1 MKQKTLIILSILL
14 ILIIIPLF
22 QPKQTEK
29 SSNID
34 NSTIPEEEYYD
45 INHHQSHHQKNLKSL
60 DLNDF
65 HPTFKPACLETKNY
79 TSFPLTSQSI
89 LSKQFEVPKLSFPLD
104 KIPPN
109 SLDQQKCF
117 GKQVIACPVSNYQ
130 QCTNNYPLNKYTSYD
145 LCNCNGYSVT
155 NLCPYQI
162 KKQAQDVNIKLNC
175 PLTYNQ
181 YPFKLVLP

>member
-1 MKQKTLIILSILL
+1 MKLKTLIILSILL
-14 ILIIIPLF
+14 ILIVIPLF
-22 QPKQTEK
+22 QQKNRKK
-29 SSNID
+29 SHNLDLSI
-34 NSTIPEEEYYD
+34 IPEEEYPN
-45 INHHQSHHQKNLKSL
+45 INHHHQPVKPI

-65 HPTFKPACLETKNY
+65 HPSFKPSCLETKDYN
-79 TSFPLTSQSI
+79 SFPLTNQSI
-89 LSKQFEVPKLSFPLD
+89 LSKQFEVPKLSFPQD

-117 GKQVIACPVSNYQ
+117 GNQVIACPMSNYQ

-162 KKQAQDVNIKLNC
+162 KKQSQDVNIKLNC

>member
-1 MKQKTLIILSILL
+1 M
-14 ILIIIPLF
+14 ILIVIALF
-22 QPKQTEK
+22 QPKSSEK
-29 SSNID
+29 SPNLNNPIVL
-34 NSTIPEEEYYD
+34 EEEYPD
-45 INHHQSHHQKNLKSL
+45 INHHHQKTLKSL

-65 HPTFKPACLETKNY
+65 HPTFKPTCLETKNY
-79 TSFPLTSQSI
+79 PSFPLTNQSI
-89 LSKQFEVPKLSFPLD
+89 LSKQFEVPKLSFPRD
-104 KIPPN
+104 KIPTN

-117 GKQVIACPVSNYQ
+117 GKQVIACPMSNYQ